1 MRNTVISTA
10 PLRIERGGAAADLRK
25 RRGRM
30 IPAVDPGQDGRVV
43 VVMMV
48 MDVDTR
54 VGATSST
61 KLSLALELT
70 EEAQLL
76 S

>member
-1 MRNTVISTA
+1 
-10 PLRIERGGAAADLRK
+10 
-25 RRGRM
+25 M

>member
-1 MRNTVISTA
+1 MRNTAISTA
-10 PLRIERGGAAADLRK
+10 PLRIERGGAAADLRMW
-25 RRGRM
+25 RGRT
-30 IPAVDPGQDGRVV
+30 IPAVAQGQDGRVV
-43 VVMMV
+43 VMMMV

-54 VGATSST
+54 AGATSGT

-70 EEAQLL
+70 KEAQLL